1 MSNILFTLIWH
12 NLIEEV
18 GDKLKKL
25 IIFLF
30 LQSFSPDA
38 FSNSQM
44 CIQPDG
50 ITHSQRHHL
59 RREPW
64 KRKYCIV
71 ITVSACV
78 TFFQTA
84 RLNAHN
90 YYVYNFFK
98 KHPHDHQDVQRF
110 HDPTRCLIVTKTIAE
125 WLCRPLY
132 WYLVFALFLSLERE
146 RELL

>member
-1 MSNILFTLIWH
+1 
-12 NLIEEV
+12 
-18 GDKLKKL
+18 LKKL
-25 IIFLF
+25 IILLF

-50 ITHSQRHHL
+50 FTHSQRHQL

-64 KRKYCIV
+64 KRKYKYCIL
-71 ITVSACV
+71 ITVSACVV

-90 YYVYNFFK
+90 FYVYNFFK
-98 KHPHDHQDVQRF
+98 KHPHDHPDVQRF
-110 HDPTRCLIVTKTIAE
+110 HDQPDV
-125 WLCRPLY
+125 WLSRKQSPGGALVALL
-132 WYLVFALFLSLERE
+132 LVFALFLFSRERE
-146 RELL
+146 RATVKKEADW